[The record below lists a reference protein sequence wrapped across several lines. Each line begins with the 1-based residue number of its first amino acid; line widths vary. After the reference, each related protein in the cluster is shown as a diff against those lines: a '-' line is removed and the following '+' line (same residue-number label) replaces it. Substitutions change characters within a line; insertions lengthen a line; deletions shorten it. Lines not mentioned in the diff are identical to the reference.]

1 MCLLLLLSFSSS
13 FSSCSSAFS
22 SFSSSPPL
30 LPRDEKQAALKKL
43 QATTKEEMWQTDL
56 DEFIAKLDEVEEKE
70 KKEEKDNQEP
80 AQKGFKKVAGKKGQ
94 VKQETRPSAHGIRI
108 DPIIGDDLKIKAAKA
123 ANAKANKANKAEGKV
138 RKKAKDEYDEFDDM
152 ADDKNNTSL
161 SKKLGNTP
169 NAILKGKSK
178 GSAKKGKAKNPWSD
192 SDGDDPDSDAD
203 LSDVVDEPVAPR
215 EKAAGSRRAAAN
227 IKFDKYNS
235 DDSEESGS
243 DDELFE
249 NSGIAEPAATKK
261 QDQSVYDIDS
271 DDSPVKKKAAPKKQA
286 AITDSFKPKAKA
298 AASDSDSDDEGG
310 HANGKSNGNGVS
322 NGNGK
327 KNASKD
333 EFDVS
338 DSGSDFGGGFA
349 SKVASKAKKPA
360 KKLGTSDDL
369 FDSMLADDDDKPEPP
384 KKAVNKRPGL
394 YSEDESDNSDF
405 DGAKPKKKAPK
416 KAAKK
421 SYDSDDSGS
430 DFDEPKPKKAPA
442 KKPAAPKAPK
452 ADKPKK
458 AAAPKKKKG
467 SDSEDDAPKPKKA
480 KAAPKPKKKTF
491 DSDDMSGSDFEVTD
505 VGPARDRPGTGRNT
519 FDFTLFNFYSIL
531 SVCSLNYFSAFLKL
545 FFYHSFDHVVLLHY
559 IFLLIYLLE
568 IHWILLF
575 VLPIS
580 PNFSCFLSSFPQ
592 VAEPQRRQ

>member
-1 MCLLLLLSFSSS
+1 MQEEVRADPSALLFPCLLLLFLLYIFFFSFNFLPFLFSCFSSS
-13 FSSCSSAFS
+13 WTP
-22 SFSSSPPL
+22 SPPL
-30 LPRDEKQAALKKL
+30 FSRDEKVSALKKL

-70 KKEEKDNQEP
+70 KKEEKEAQEP

-108 DPIIGDDLKIKAAKA
+108 DPIVGDDLKMKAAKA

-138 RKKAKDEYDEFDDM
+138 RKKAKDEHDEFDDM

-169 NAILKGKSK
+169 TAIMKGKSR
-178 GSAKKGKAKNPWSD
+178 GTPKKGKAKNPWSD
-192 SDGDDPDSDAD
+192 SDGEDPDSDAD
-203 LSDVVDEPVAPR
+203 LSDVVDEPIAPR

-227 IKFDKYNS
+227 IKFDKYKS

-249 NSGIAEPAATKK
+249 NSGIAEEPAASKK
-261 QDQSVYDIDS
+261 ADQSVYDIDS

-298 AASDSDSDDEGG
+298 ADSDSDSDDEGG

-349 SKVASKAKKPA
+349 SKVASKAKQPA

-405 DGAKPKKKAPK
+405 DGAKPKKKASAPK

-421 SYDSDDSGS
+421 SYDSDASGS
-430 DFDEPKPKKAPA
+430 DFEEPKPKKAAA

-491 DSDDMSGSDFEVTD
+491 DSDDMSGSDFEVAD
-505 VGPARDRPGTGRNT
+505 VGPARDRPGTSQNT
-519 FDFTLFNFYSIL
+519 FDL
-531 SVCSLNYFSAFLKL
+531 
-545 FFYHSFDHVVLLHY
+545 
-559 IFLLIYLLE
+559 
-568 IHWILLF
+568 
-575 VLPIS
+575 
-580 PNFSCFLSSFPQ
+580 
-592 VAEPQRRQ
+592 